1 MWSLRKY
8 YQEADGKIRFYSNL
22 DAATGAYVTSTN
34 KKFAMVVNG
43 TDVRFF
49 SDGQKQYTYG
59 ATDNHNGVGS
69 MRLSS
74 GSSQRTSANFSQV
87 LIFPTALT
95 DSECIA
101 LTE

>member
-1 MWSLRKY
+1 FDLSAEPTLTPADGNSQFLRLYSGQSLSSTMWSLRKY

-49 SDGQKQYTYG
+49 SDGQK
-59 ATDNHNGVGS
+59 HIPMERPIIIMV
-69 MRLSS
+69 
-74 GSSQRTSANFSQV
+74 
-87 LIFPTALT
+87 
-95 DSECIA
+95 
-101 LTE
+101 